1 MSRLLAWV
9 LRHGVDELGLRMRG
23 DGYVPVD
30 ALLARLGKR
39 ARGIDNN
46 RVRLIVKECPKQRF
60 SLVEELAPDAA
71 GSGGLMLFIRANQ
84 GHTTAQVVAAE
95 LLLPIHTAVEAGSV
109 VVHGTYLKYLAG
121 PTGIAERG
129 LNRMARHH
137 VHFASGLPG
146 DDDVRSGMRPGCTL
160 LVYLDAGA
168 ALAAG
173 LKLFMSANGVILCP
187 GDAEG
192 YVAPEFFLRVVNTQD
207 GTELPLPHHDAALV
221 AVPAAPATPATPATP
236 AAPAA
241 PAAPAFADHE

>member
-1 MSRLLAWV
+1 MSRLLAWA

-23 DGYVPVD
+23 DGYVAVD
-30 ALLARLGKR
+30 ALLAALGKR
-39 ARGIDNN
+39 ARRIDNDM
-46 RVRLIVKECPKQRF
+46 VRRIVKECPKQRF
-60 SLVEELAPDAA
+60 SLVEEPAPDAA
-71 GSGGLMLFIRANQ
+71 GGGGLMLFIRANQ
-84 GHTTAQVVAAE
+84 GHTTPQVVEEE
-95 LLLPIHTAVEAGSV
+95 LLQQIYTAVEAGPV
-109 VVHGTYLKYLAG
+109 VVHGTSLEYWEG
-121 PTGIAERG
+121 PTGIAVRG

-146 DDDVRSGMRPGCTL
+146 DDGVRSGMRPGCTL

-187 GDAEG
+187 GDAER

-221 AVPAAPATPATPATP
+221 AAPAV
-236 AAPAA
+236 
-241 PAAPAFADHE
+241 ADHE